1 MTLTTSENPLVIHRT
16 HEVVDNDQD
25 LEPWLIPEQEW
36 VIIPLEPEP
45 EDE

>member
-1 MTLTTSENPLVIHRT
+1 MTLTTSENLLVIHRV

-36 VIIPLEPEP
+36 VYIPLEPE
-45 EDE
+45 DE